1 MSECAKVSQEKCL
14 PPKCIYVN
22 KTRKY
27 CRKAFKQTEKLEC
40 KKLPQDQCTPPCVY
54 INTEKRKYCRS
65 KKSTFYSPN
74 STNPTKTTKKI
85 STIIK
90 QSKLF
95 LKTMCKSSG
104 ECLAFGKYSD
114 ELNRLFNHFA
124 DFSYAS
130 GPIKKIGSESSNGF
144 VREIK
149 YEKDGYTAYSILKSS
164 TSARSDNLVYEYIV
178 GKHFINK
185 IIKQFPCF
193 LYTYGLYYYKT
204 LAAHTKVKSANQY
217 DATTLSD
224 DIKVST
230 IQYDQMCNHAK
241 RACILVQHLHNSV
254 SLKSM
259 IPDTPFVMFDLIYI
273 LFIIYQALYSLRTQF
288 THYDLHT
295 ENVLLCK
302 LPENTCIQYVYHLSD
317 KDLIFRLP
325 YVPKIID
332 YGRCYFNA
340 ATNSQKIKDKLC
352 ATPECNPKCGSNF
365 GFSLLN
371 SRLKKYYIQPT
382 QMNQSHDLRLLHIIK
397 TTMKFKHTKSEL
409 YQMLSRVVYLNRYGT
424 PENLNSEAEKILNV
438 SDAYINI
445 KEQCNTTMDL
455 NVEKY
460 KNHKVIQ
467 TLHIYENG
475 KEIEYE

>member
-1 MSECAKVSQEKCL
+1 MSECVKLPQAQCL

-27 CRKAFKQTEKLEC
+27 CRIATS
-40 KKLPQDQCTPPCVY
+40 
-54 INTEKRKYCRS
+54 KRT
-65 KKSTFYSPN
+65 TFHSPTN
-74 STNPTKTTKKI
+74 SPKPTKKI

-90 QSKLF
+90 KSKLF
-95 LKTMCKSSG
+95 LKTICKSSG
-104 ECLAFGKYSD
+104 ECLAFGKYAD
-114 ELNRLFNHFA
+114 ELNTFFHHFA

-130 GPIKKIGSESSNGF
+130 GTIQKIGSNSSNGF

-164 TSARSDNLVYEYIV
+164 TLAKSDNLVYEYIV
-178 GKHFINK
+178 GKHFVNK

-193 LYTYGLYYYKT
+193 LYTYGLYFYKT
-204 LAAHTKVKSANQY
+204 AAAHTKVKAADQYNASA
-217 DATTLSD
+217 LST

-230 IQYDQMCNHAK
+230 IQYDKMCKDAK

-254 SLKSM
+254 SLNSM
-259 IPDTPFVMFDLIYI
+259 ILDTPFVMFDLIYI
-273 LFIIYQALYSLRTQF
+273 LFIIYQALHSLRTKF

-302 LPENTCIQYVYHLSD
+302 LPANTCIQYVYHLSD
-317 KDLIFRLP
+317 KNLTFRLP

-340 ATNSQKIKDKLC
+340 STNTEKIKAKIC
-352 ATPECNPKCGSNF
+352 ATPECNPKCGSKF
-365 GFSLLN
+365 GLSHL
-371 SRLKKYYIQPT
+371 SDGLKDYHIQT
-382 QMNQSHDLRLLHIIK
+382 NQLNQSHDLRLLYMIK
-397 TTMKFKHTKSEL
+397 TAMKHTRSEI
-409 YQMLSRVVYLNRYGT
+409 YQTLSKVVYINQYGT
-424 PENLNSEAEKILNV
+424 PENLNSIPGKILNV
-438 SDAYINI
+438 SDAYTHM
-445 KEQCNTTMDL
+445 KEGCNVTMDL
-455 NVEKY
+455 NAEKY
-460 KNHKVIQ
+460 KTHKVIQ